1 MHKSASADTK
11 LKFNLF
17 VLKVVFSGV
26 TGYDYQ
32 VGIALDETS
41 ITSGQCLGSSGAP
54 QSPVI
59 PRLTTQ

>member
-54 QSPVI
+54 
-59 PRLTTQ
+59 